1 MAYFRHSIENC
12 VICFVVVVIVV
23 VDLMVM
29 VLLLLYY
36 SKVDSQS
43 QNNQEEEEH
52 VEPTVVYQ
60 EEGMLSSAM
69 ILESHCMWLTA
80 LLFVCMFTRGL
91 LDSVFCIVCKF
102 FVKKHKFYCYIRS
115 VTLYFLHILYH
126 NFFLFFRFRW
136 GTACTYWGWTL
147 GVWCKFSD
155 L

>member
-1 MAYFRHSIENC
+1 MSLGRRFKTFESISINGREKKSRVITAKENVTTRLKIATSKPLKARESSIHSIENC
-12 VICFVVVVIVV
+12 VICFVVVIVV

-69 ILESHCMWLTA
+69 ILESHCM
-80 LLFVCMFTRGL
+80 
-91 LDSVFCIVCKF
+91 
-102 FVKKHKFYCYIRS
+102 
-115 VTLYFLHILYH
+115 
-126 NFFLFFRFRW
+126 
-136 GTACTYWGWTL
+136 
-147 GVWCKFSD
+147 
-155 L
+155 

>member
-12 VICFVVVVIVV
+12 VICFVVVIVV
-23 VDLMVM
+23 VDLIV
-29 VLLLLYY
+29 
-36 SKVDSQS
+36 
-43 QNNQEEEEH
+43 
-52 VEPTVVYQ
+52 
-60 EEGMLSSAM
+60 
-69 ILESHCMWLTA
+69 IIIA
-80 LLFVCMFTRGL
+80 LLFKGGLSKSKQSRGRGACWTHCCVSRGRYVIFCHDLRIALHVIDGSPSVCMFTRGL